1 MQKEF
6 EKLTKR
12 QLDIIQYL
20 QKKVNATSMDLGN
33 AFKVSSRTI
42 KSDIK
47 QINAVFSNAL
57 IISEKSI
64 GYHLSSF
71 VDIPFFEQ
79 INTLDRCFLILKK
92 LLNENELDFYEL
104 ADSLYISET
113 TLNRDILE
121 INKIIH
127 SRNREICVER
137 VNNKVFING
146 SEKNRRQ
153 VSVYFMLHELD
164 DYNLDLSNYE
174 DFFDEFS
181 LQKLRDYVI
190 KFNKENHVVMKD
202 LETISFVM
210 HVAIMLDRILKGNE
224 VLLPNGLSTD
234 EDSYILAK
242 KFINGLQDIV
252 RITLSQ
258 NEYVYLSTL
267 ILGKTSSVHGKE
279 AEDIK
284 EFVMKMLND
293 INEQYDVDLMHDDEF
308 IHNLQL
314 HLLGLINR
322 LSNDTYLNN
331 PLMEDIKRQF
341 PVIYDVS
348 VFMAMKIQ
356 EKFCVKVQES
366 EIGYITLHLMSAVNR
381 MKTFVSRNIV
391 VISPIGES
399 VNGYIRSKIQ
409 SISEMNI
416 HVQAILSIFDVQ
428 QIDIHC
434 PDLIVSMV
442 PIPQNVKYPI
452 YVCENLLNDM
462 DLENI
467 TDLLST
473 KDENNWE
480 KFFSEDLFFRNQ
492 KFHTKEEVIRYLCH
506 ALEDKG
512 YIDENY
518 VHLVLQRE
526 EIAPTSYG
534 GLFAIPHPIKKNA
547 TENKISICILDKPIL
562 WNNNKVQLIFLF
574 ALNSRRDET
583 FEEVFKQLVSLLDD
597 IDKVKRLIRCKSLTE
612 FLGIFQY

>member
-452 YVCENLLNDM
+452 CENLLNDM